1 MSAADKWR
9 GSILTGVT
17 SVLFAHAHP
26 DDETLTSGGL
36 IAELVSRGIRVTL
49 LTASRGERGEVVAGA
64 LPQISGA
71 DALTRERERELAG
84 AVSTLGI
91 AAHHWLGEAPAR
103 AVGLDPR
110 RYRDSGMSWIGPGLA
125 GPAADASADSLWL
138 ASLVEVTADVAALI
152 ARVQPSL
159 VISYDSEGGY
169 GHPDHVRVRDA
180 ALAASVASGTPFA
193 ELVHIPAPDVEWFEL
208 EHQRDTVVAALRFHA
223 SQLTVDG
230 TDVVHSGG
238 QREPIIT
245 SVGLRRVTPAGHA
258 TSSRANVSSPRF
270 PQ

>member
-1 MSAADKWR
+1 VSTAHQPR

-36 IAELVSRGIRVTL
+36 IAELAARGIRVTL
-49 LTASRGERGEVVAGA
+49 LTASRGERGEVVADA
-64 LPQISGA
+64 LPNISGA

-84 AVSTLGI
+84 AVSALGI
-91 AAHHWLGEAPAR
+91 AAQHWLGEAPAR
-103 AVGLDPR
+103 GAGLEPR

-125 GPAADASADSLWL
+125 GPTADASSDSLWL
-138 ASLVEVTADVAALI
+138 APLDEVTADVAALI
-152 ARVQPSL
+152 AAVQPSL

-169 GHPDHVRVRDA
+169 GHPDHVRMRDA
-180 ALAASVASGTPFA
+180 ALAASVATGTPFA
-193 ELVHIPAPDVEWFEL
+193 ELVHIPSRAVEWFEL
-208 EHQRDTVVAALRFHA
+208 EHQRDQVVAALRSHA

-245 SVGLRRVTPAGHA
+245 SVGLRRV
-258 TSSRANVSSPRF
+258 SP
-270 PQ
+270 PDT

>member
-1 MSAADKWR
+1 V
-9 GSILTGVT
+9 SILDGVT

-36 IAELVSRGIRVTL
+36 IAELAARGIRVTL

-64 LPQISGA
+64 LPHISGA

-84 AVSTLGI
+84 AVSVLGV
-91 AAHHWLGEAPAR
+91 AAQYWLGEDPAR
-103 AVGLDPR
+103 AAGRDAR

-125 GPAADASADSLWL
+125 GPAGDATEDSLCKAAL
-138 ASLVEVTADVAALI
+138 EDVTADVAALV
-152 ARVQPSL
+152 AAVQPSL

-169 GHPDHVRVRDA
+169 GHPDHVRIRDA
-180 ALAASVASGTPFA
+180 ALAASVATGTAFA
-193 ELVHIPAPDVEWFEL
+193 ELVHMPAPDALWFEL
-208 EHQRDTVVAALRFHA
+208 EHQRDTVVAALRWHA

-245 SVGLRRVTPAGHA
+245 SVGLRWVFTGR
-258 TSSRANVSSPRF
+258 
-270 PQ
+270 

>member
-1 MSAADKWR
+1 MSAADQWR

-36 IAELVSRGIRVTL
+36 IAELASRGIRVTL

-91 AAHHWLGEAPAR
+91 AARHWLGEVPAR

-169 GHPDHVRVRDA
+169 GHPDHVRMRDA

-193 ELVHIPAPDVEWFEL
+193 ELVHVPAPDVEWFEL

-223 SQLTVDG
+223 SQLTVDA

-245 SVGLRRVTPAGHA
+245 SVGLRRVAPAGDA
-258 TSSRANVSSPRF
+258 TSSRTDVSSPRF
-270 PQ
+270 PC